1 MNRDEALTEIV
12 TIAKRH
18 HLTPDEIASAFKSP
32 LKQQQ
37 EEASSQIL
45 KNMLGYLGGILIF
58 AGICIFIAMKWSDIT
73 VPSRIMLTL
82 GVGFC
87 LFVMGITCT
96 RFIHYERAATPL
108 FLIAALLQPIGI
120 AVFLSEYAEV
130 DNPSKGVL
138 LVSLIFMLQQGLVF
152 LATRKTVL
160 LFTTVMFSLS
170 FFVAAFDLLEV
181 PYRTAWLVLSV
192 SLLCVTWVIN
202 HSPYQ
207 AIASLLFFIA
217 SLAFFT
223 VTFDIV
229 RNEPYEIFYLGLT
242 CAMIFVAIAAKNRT
256 LLVISTL
263 ATLLYIGYFTGKH
276 FPDTLGWPITLI
288 IIGVILILISSLV
301 IKLNQKYITGTDRS

>member
-1 MNRDEALTEIV
+1 MNRDEALVEIV
-12 TIAKRH
+12 TMAKRH
-18 HLTPDEIASAFKSP
+18 HLTPDEIAAAFNASP
-32 LKQQQ
+32 TQQR
-37 EEASSQIL
+37 EEASSQLL

-58 AGICIFIAMKWSDIT
+58 AGICIFIAMKWADISI
-73 VPSRIMLTL
+73 PSRIMLTL
-82 GVGFC
+82 GVGLC
-87 LFVMGITCT
+87 LFIMGITCT
-96 RFIHYERAATPL
+96 RYVHYERAATPL
-108 FLIAALLQPIGI
+108 FLIAALLQPIGM
-120 AVFLSEYAEV
+120 AVFLSEYAKV

-138 LVSLIFMLQQGLVF
+138 IVSLIFMLQQGLVF

-160 LFTTVMFSLS
+160 LFTTVLFSLS

-181 PYRTAWLVLSV
+181 PYRTAWLLLSV

-229 RNEPYEIFYLGLT
+229 RNQPYEIFYLGLT
-242 CAMIFVAIAAKNRT
+242 CAMIFLAIAAKNRT

-288 IIGVILILISSLV
+288 LIGVILILISSLV
-301 IKLNQKYITGTDRS
+301 IKLNQRYIAGRDR